1 MLNSTKTI
9 FKIIFNL
16 VNASPVSAQFNRG
29 IEPPS
34 DSPYLD
40 IVSGS
45 GDVEPLPA
53 FVLFLSN
60 LIGLITLVGGLFFI
74 VYFFMGAF
82 NWVTGGEDSGK
93 VEKARQKM
101 MHGVL
106 GLVVLVM
113 SYSLIG
119 IVGTIVGIDLI
130 NLEET
135 IMRIVP
141 Q

>member
-1 MLNSTKTI
+1 MLTLEILKKTI
-9 FKIIFNL
+9 LNL
-16 VNASPVSAQFNRG
+16 TKVAPISAQFNRG

-40 IVSGS
+40 IVGSG

-60 LIGLITLVGGLFFI
+60 LIGIITLVGGLFFI

-135 IMRIVP
+135 IMRVVP

>member
-1 MLNSTKTI
+1 MST
-9 FKIIFNL
+9 FKILKTTIL
-16 VNASPVSAQFNRG
+16 SLTKATPVSAQFNRG

-40 IVSGS
+40 IVGAG

-60 LIGLITLVGGLFFI
+60 LIGIITLVGGLFFI

-135 IMRIVP
+135 IMRVVP